1 MKLFKKLAAAV
12 LVAALALMMVGCGG
26 SETVLARQIKDAVS
40 DAAVIMQ
47 GKQATD
53 SKELDALAA
62 KLLTEIDKALAE
74 SEEGE
79 WPDPNVLLNDE
90 EFLKK
95 VGIDPATEAYA
106 LSLTRNP
113 SYLSNT
119 MNQAKPFEIAGDL
132 LHRLMQGDLEIG
144 EPKLGSKFEFGLAIG
159 TLDGENCVLMIAK

>member
-1 MKLFKKLAAAV
+1 MKWFKKLAAAV

-26 SETVLARQIKDAVS
+26 SKTGLAQQIKNAVS
-40 DAAVIMQ
+40 DDAVMM

-74 SEEGE
+74 SEEGK
-79 WPDPNVLLNDE
+79 WPDPNELLNDE

-132 LHRLMQGDLEIG
+132 LSRLNGDLEIG
-144 EPKLGSKFEFGLAIG
+144 KPKLGSKFEFGLAIG
-159 TLDGENCVLMIAK
+159 TLDGKNGVLMIAK

>member
-26 SETVLARQIKDAVS
+26 SKTALARQIKDAVS
-40 DAAVIMQ
+40 DTAVIMQ

-74 SEEGE
+74 SEEGK

-132 LHRLMQGDLEIG
+132 LSRLMQGDLEIG

>member
-26 SETVLARQIKDAVS
+26 SKTGLAQQIKNMISDIVAVTG
-40 DAAVIMQ
+40 D
-47 GKQATD
+47 QATD

-62 KLLTEIDKALAE
+62 KLLTEIDKAFAE
-74 SEEGE
+74 SEEGK

-95 VGIDPATEAYA
+95 VGIDPAKDAYVV
-106 LSLTRNP
+106 SLESVP

-119 MNQAKPFEIAGDL
+119 MNQIKPIELASQLLNGDFA
-132 LHRLMQGDLEIG
+132 IG
-144 EPKLGSKFEFGLAIG
+144 APRIGSKFEFGLAIG
-159 TLDGENCVLMIAK
+159 TLDGESWALMLMK

>member
-26 SETVLARQIKDAVS
+26 SKTGLAQQVKNMISDIVAVTG
-40 DAAVIMQ
+40 D
-47 GKQATD
+47 QATD

-62 KLLTEIDKALAE
+62 KLLTEIDKAFAE
-74 SEEGE
+74 SEEGK

-95 VGIDPATEAYA
+95 VGIDPAKDAYKV
-106 LSLTRNP
+106 SLESVP

-119 MNQAKPFEIAGDL
+119 MNQIKPIELASQLLNGDFA
-132 LHRLMQGDLEIG
+132 IG
-144 EPKLGSKFEFGLAIG
+144 APRIGSKFEFGLAIG
-159 TLDGENCVLMIAK
+159 TLDGESWALMLMK

>member
-12 LVAALALMMVGCGG
+12 LVAALALMMVGCGSKTG
-26 SETVLARQIKDAVS
+26 LAQQIKDAVS
-40 DAAVIMQ
+40 DTAVIMQ

-74 SEEGE
+74 LEEDK
-79 WPDPNVLLNDE
+79 WPDPNELLNDE

-132 LHRLMQGDLEIG
+132 LSRLNGDLEIG

-159 TLDGENCVLMIAK
+159 TLDGKNCVLMIAK

>member
-12 LVAALALMMVGCGG
+12 LVAALALMMVGCGSKTG
-26 SETVLARQIKDAVS
+26 LAQQIKDAVS
-40 DAAVIMQ
+40 DDAVLRNE
-47 GKQATD
+47 QATN
-53 SKELDALAA
+53 SKDLDALAA

-74 SEEGE
+74 LEEDE
-79 WPDPNVLLNDE
+79 WPDPNELLNDE

-132 LHRLMQGDLEIG
+132 VYRLMQGDLKIG
-144 EPKLGSKFEFGLAIG
+144 KPKLGSKFEFGLAIG
-159 TLDGENCVLMIAK
+159 TLDGKNCVLMIAK

>member
-12 LVAALALMMVGCGG
+12 LVAALALMMVGCGSKTG
-26 SETVLARQIKDAVS
+26 LAQQVKNAVS
-40 DAAVIMQ
+40 DTAVILQ

-74 SEEGE
+74 SEEGK
-79 WPDPNVLLNDE
+79 WPDPNELLNDE

-119 MNQAKPFEIAGDL
+119 MNQAKPFEIAGNL
-132 LHRLMQGDLEIG
+132 LSRLNGDLEIG
-144 EPKLGSKFEFGLAIG
+144 NPELGSKFEFGLAIG
-159 TLDGENCVLMIAK
+159 TLDGKNCVLMIAK

>member
-1 MKLFKKLAAAV
+1 MKLFKKLAVAV
-12 LVAALALMMVGCGG
+12 LVAALALMMVGCGSKTG
-26 SETVLARQIKDAVS
+26 LAQQIKDAVS
-40 DAAVIMQ
+40 DTAVILQ

-74 SEEGE
+74 LEEDK
-79 WPDPNVLLNDE
+79 WPDPNELLNDE

-132 LHRLMQGDLEIG
+132 LSRLNGDLEIG

-159 TLDGENCVLMIAK
+159 TLDGKNCVLMIAK

>member
-26 SETVLARQIKDAVS
+26 SKTGLAQQIKNMISDIVAVTG
-40 DAAVIMQ
+40 D
-47 GKQATD
+47 QATD

-62 KLLTEIDKALAE
+62 KLLTEIDKAFAE
-74 SEEGE
+74 SEEGK

-95 VGIDPATEAYA
+95 VGIDPAKDAYVV
-106 LSLTRNP
+106 SLESVP

-119 MNQAKPFEIAGDL
+119 MNQIKPIELASQLLSGDFEIGNP
-132 LHRLMQGDLEIG
+132 RI
-144 EPKLGSKFEFGLAIG
+144 GSKFEFGLAIG
-159 TLDGENCVLMIAK
+159 TLDGESWALMLMK

>member
-12 LVAALALMMVGCGG
+12 LVAALALMMVGCGSKTG
-26 SETVLARQIKDAVS
+26 LAQQVKNAFS
-40 DAAVIMQ
+40 DTAVIMRD
-47 GKQATD
+47 KQATD

-74 SEEGE
+74 SEEGK
-79 WPDPNVLLNDE
+79 WPDPNELLNDE

-144 EPKLGSKFEFGLAIG
+144 EPKLGRKFEFGLAIG
-159 TLDGENCVLMIAK
+159 TLDGENWVLMLMK